1 MTGIAL
7 TLVDVI
13 ITTDHHIVGMKQI
26 SLVKV
31 FLPPFIAWFRL
42 AAARRRPRS
51 IGLRRCPPRRP
62 RHSRVSVISKR
73 AKEGAIHKGH
83 PSMLDFGALFSA
95 FGTYLSYDIQ
105 GATAL
110 AP

>member
-1 MTGIAL
+1 MCPTL

-13 ITTDHHIVGMKQI
+13 TTTDHHIVGMKQI

-42 AAARRRPRS
+42 AVARRRPRS
-51 IGLRRCPPRRP
+51 IGLRRCPPSTAQP
-62 RHSRVSVISKR
+62 RVCHFKTSKGGEPSRKDIQ
-73 AKEGAIHKGH
+73 
-83 PSMLDFGALFSA
+83 DFGALLSA
-95 FGTYLSYDIQ
+95 FGKYLSYDIQ
-105 GATAL
+105 SESPL